1 MRTILAALDSSPAAQ
16 DVLRAAADI
25 AAAEGARILLLRVV
39 EGAAEVAG
47 SNEALAAQARQQLRE
62 LARALPAGSLD
73 GVIATLGDAWRKIC
87 AAAQSNGVDLVLLGT
102 RPHTALERVLGTTAT
117 RVVNHCDRSVLVVR
131 AWRGFPQHVLVAL
144 DGPAHSAEI
153 REAAVALAHH
163 ARSKLRLFH
172 AVDMP
177 SVVPADMLEQFPTI
191 EDAQAAAAR
200 KVLGPHEELVPAEL
214 RDGIAARHGASAW
227 REICEAASEYA
238 ADLVVIG
245 ARGHGF
251 TDRLL
256 GTTANEIIHHASC
269 SVLVVRRP
277 WRDQGS
283 A

>member
-1 MRTILAALDSSPAAQ
+1 MRTVLAALDSSPAAQ

-25 AAAEGARILLLRVV
+25 AAAEDARILLLRVV

-47 SNEALAAQARQQLRE
+47 SKEALAAQARQQLWE
-62 LARALPAGSLD
+62 LAHVLPADSLD
-73 GVIATLGDAWRKIC
+73 AVIATLGDAWREIC
-87 AAAQSNGVDLVLLGT
+87 AAAQTNGADLVLLGT
-102 RPHTALERVLGTTAT
+102 RPHTALERALGTTAT

-144 DGPAHSAEI
+144 DGSAHSAEI
-153 REAAVALAHH
+153 REAAVSLARH

-177 SVVPADMLEQFPTI
+177 SVVPADMLGQFPTI

-200 KVLGPHEELVPAEL
+200 KVLGPHEELVPPEL

-227 REICEAASEYA
+227 REICHAAGEYA
-238 ADLVVIG
+238 ADLIVVG

-256 GTTANEIIHHASC
+256 GPIAHDVIHHAKC

-277 WRDQGS
+277 WRDEGS

>member
-1 MRTILAALDSSPAAQ
+1 MRTVLAAVDSSPAAH
-16 DVLRAAADI
+16 DVLRAAADL

-62 LARALPAGSLD
+62 LARALPASTLD
-73 GVIATLGDAWRKIC
+73 AVIATFGDAWREIC
-87 AAAQSNGVDLVLLGT
+87 AAALTNGADLVLLGT
-102 RPHTALERVLGTTAT
+102 RPQTPLERALGTTVT

-131 AWRGFPQHVLVAL
+131 AWRGFPQRVLVAL
-144 DGPAHSAEI
+144 DGSEHSAEI
-153 REAAVALAHH
+153 REAAVSLAGC

-172 AVDMP
+172 VVDMP
-177 SVVPADMLEQFPTI
+177 SVVPADMLKQFLTI

-214 RDGIAARHGASAW
+214 RDGIAAAHGASAW
-227 REICEAASEYA
+227 REICQAARAYA
-238 ADLVVIG
+238 ADLVVVG
-245 ARGHGF
+245 ARGQGF

-256 GTTANEIIHHASC
+256 GTTANEVIHHTEC

-277 WRDQGS
+277 WGDPG
-283 A
+283 AA